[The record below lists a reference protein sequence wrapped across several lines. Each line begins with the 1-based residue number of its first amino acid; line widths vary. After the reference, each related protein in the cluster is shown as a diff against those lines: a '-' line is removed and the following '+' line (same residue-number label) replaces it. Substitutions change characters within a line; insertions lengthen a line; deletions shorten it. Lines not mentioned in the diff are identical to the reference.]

1 MGYAMTRELLM
12 KTATIFS
19 GKLMI
24 AVGLVGALFGTT
36 PVQGGLQIP
45 YTPNASTLH
54 LWHLDDPDGLYAT

>member
-1 MGYAMTRELLM
+1 M